1 MSVSLTASLK
11 KLGIFLA
18 ASVAVFVVFTLLI
31 STGVINAYYKRILMT
46 ICINII
52 LALSTNLIINFT
64 GQLTL
69 GHSAFMAIGAYAA
82 AAISLKTGLP
92 FVLSLIF
99 GGLVAGLF
107 GFLIGLPTL
116 RLKGDYLAIT
126 TMGFCQIIVVAIQN
140 IPQLGGAQ
148 GLPGIPGKTTFAW
161 VFFCMILTILVLH
174 NVVSSKQGRA
184 MISVREDEIAA
195 EAMGVNTTR
204 YKVMAFTLGA
214 FFAGLAGGL
223 YAFLMMFIE
232 PTTFNYFK
240 SIDLVIYVV
249 LGGAGN
255 FAGCIASTSILTFL
269 PEALRAFGDLRLVI
283 YPLLL
288 IIIMI
293 LRVKNIRV
301 MRLVKMIGRHKG
313 GKEGDSHA
321 AA

>member
-1 MSVSLTASLK
+1 MAELNAYLK
-11 KLGIFLA
+11 KLGISLIA
-18 ASVAVFVVFTLLI
+18 AVAVFGVLMLLI
-31 STGVINAYYKRILMT
+31 STDAINAYYTRILMT
-46 ICINII
+46 ICINVI

-82 AAISLKTGLP
+82 AMFSVKAGLP
-92 FVLSLIF
+92 FPLALVLGSV
-99 GGLVAGLF
+99 VAGLF

-116 RLKGDYLAIT
+116 RLKGDYLAVT

-140 IPQLGGAQ
+140 IPALGGAQ
-148 GLPGIPGKTTFAW
+148 GLTGIPGKTTFAW
-161 VFFCMILTILVLH
+161 VFFSMVLTIIVLGH
-174 NVVSSKQGRA
+174 VVNSSQGRA

-195 EAMGVNTTR
+195 EAMGINTTR
-204 YKVMAFTLGA
+204 YKVMAFTIGA

-223 YAFLMMFIE
+223 FAFLMMFIE

-249 LGGAGN
+249 LGGTGN
-255 FAGCIASTSILTFL
+255 FVGCITSTAILTLL
-269 PEALRAFGDLRLVI
+269 PEVLRILGDLRMVI

-288 IIIMI
+288 IVIMI
-293 LRVKNIRV
+293 LRVKGFRFRKIWQYFEN
-301 MRLVKMIGRHKG
+301 LFTKKG
-313 GKEGDSHA
+313 GDSHA

>member
-1 MSVSLTASLK
+1 MTAFFK

-18 ASVAVFVVFTLLI
+18 VSVAVFAVFTLLI

-82 AAISLKTGLP
+82 AAIYLKTGLP
-92 FVLSLIF
+92 FPLALIF
-99 GGLVAGLF
+99 GSIVAGLF

-126 TMGFCQIIVVAIQN
+126 TMGFCTIIVVLIQN
-140 IPQLGGAQ
+140 IQQLGGAQ

-161 VFFCMILTILVLH
+161 VFFCMILTIFVLR
-174 NVVSSKQGRA
+174 NVVDSKQGRA

-204 YKVMAFTLGA
+204 YKVMAFTMGA

-249 LGGAGN
+249 LGGTGS
-255 FAGCIASTSILTFL
+255 FAGCIASTSILTLL
-269 PEALRAFGDLRLVI
+269 PEVLRFLGDLRMVI

-288 IIIMI
+288 IVIMI

-301 MRLVKMIGRHKG
+301 TRLLKMVGRRKS

>member
-1 MSVSLTASLK
+1 MEKKIFFK
-11 KLGIFLA
+11 KLAIFFA
-18 ASVAVFVVFTLLI
+18 GSVAVFLALWLLMT
-31 STGVINAYYKRILMT
+31 TGVFDAYFKQIVMT

-82 AAISLKTGLP
+82 AAGYKAGLP
-92 FVLSLIF
+92 FFIAMAF
-99 GGLVAGLF
+99 GSLVAALF

-126 TMGFCQIIVVAIQN
+126 TMGFCQIIVVLIQN

-148 GLPGIPGKTTFAW
+148 GMTGIPGNTTFAG
-161 VFFCMILTILVLH
+161 VFFTMIISVVVLYH
-174 NVVSSKQGRA
+174 IVNSRQGRA

-195 EAMGVNTTR
+195 EAMGINTTR
-204 YKVMAFTLGA
+204 YKVMAFTIGA

-223 YAFLMMFIE
+223 YAFMMMYIE
-232 PTTFNYFK
+232 PNMFNYFK

-249 LGGAGN
+249 LGGSGN
-255 FAGCIASTSILTFL
+255 FAGCIASTSILTIL
-269 PEALRAFGDLRLVI
+269 PEALRPLADYRMVI

-288 IIIMI
+288 IVIMI
-293 LRVKNIRV
+293 LRVKNIRFA
-301 MRLVKMIGRHKG
+301 RLVEAIRRLRKG
-313 GKEGDSHA
+313 GDKNA

>member
-1 MSVSLTASLK
+1 MTAYGK
-11 KLGIFLA
+11 KLAIFLA
-18 ASVAVFVVFTLLI
+18 ASVALFAVLSALMVQGLI
-31 STGVINAYYKRILMT
+31 DAYLERILMT
-46 ICINII
+46 ICINVI

-82 AAISLKTGLP
+82 AAIFKVGVP
-92 FVLSLIF
+92 FFLSIVLGSI
-99 GGLVAGLF
+99 VAAIF

-126 TMGFCQIIVVAIQN
+126 TMGFCQIIVVLIQN
-140 IPQLGGAQ
+140 ISQLGGAQ
-148 GLPGIPGKTTFAW
+148 GMTGIPGKTNFAW
-161 VFFCMILTILVLH
+161 VFFSMIFTILVLSH
-174 NVVSSKQGRA
+174 VVKSRQGRA

-195 EAMGVNTTR
+195 EAMGINTTR

-232 PTTFNYFK
+232 PSSFNYFK

-249 LGGAGN
+249 LGGSGN
-255 FAGCIASTSILTFL
+255 FIGCITSTTILTIL
-269 PEALRAFGDLRLVI
+269 PEALRPLNDYRMVI
-283 YPLLL
+283 YSLLL
-288 IIIMI
+288 IVIMI
-293 LRVKNIRV
+293 LRVKNIRIPWLSDFFS
-301 MRLVKMIGRHKG
+301 RFRKG
-313 GKEGDSHA
+313 GDKNA

>member
-1 MSVSLTASLK
+1 MNAYLK
-11 KLGIFLA
+11 KLGISLIA
-18 ASVAVFVVFTLLI
+18 AVAVFGVLMLLI
-31 STGVINAYYKRILMT
+31 STDAINAYYTRILMT
-46 ICINII
+46 ICINVI

-82 AAISLKTGLP
+82 AMFSVKAGLP
-92 FVLSLIF
+92 FPLALVLGSV
-99 GGLVAGLF
+99 VAGLF

-116 RLKGDYLAIT
+116 RLKGDYLAVT

-140 IPQLGGAQ
+140 IPALGGAQ
-148 GLPGIPGKTTFAW
+148 GLTGIPGKTTFAW
-161 VFFCMILTILVLH
+161 VFFSMVLTIIVLGH
-174 NVVSSKQGRA
+174 VVNSSQGRA

-195 EAMGVNTTR
+195 EAMGINTTR
-204 YKVMAFTLGA
+204 YKVMAFTIGA

-223 YAFLMMFIE
+223 FAFLMMFIE

-249 LGGAGN
+249 LGGTGN
-255 FAGCIASTSILTFL
+255 FVGCITSTAILTLL
-269 PEALRAFGDLRLVI
+269 PEVLRILGDLRMVI

-288 IIIMI
+288 IVIMI
-293 LRVKNIRV
+293 LRVKGFRFRKIWQYFEN
-301 MRLVKMIGRHKG
+301 LFTKKG
-313 GKEGDSHA
+313 GDSHA

>member
-1 MSVSLTASLK
+1 MSRYAK
-11 KLGIFLA
+11 KLGVFLA
-18 ASVAVFVVFTLLI
+18 VSIAIFVVLELLMD
-31 STGVINAYYKRILMT
+31 TGLIDAYLQRIIMT
-46 ICINII
+46 ICINVI

-82 AAISLKTGLP
+82 AAINRVGVPFFPSLLLG
-92 FVLSLIF
+92 SI
-99 GGLVAGLF
+99 VAAVF

-140 IPQLGGAQ
+140 ITPLGGAQ
-148 GLPGIPGKTTFAW
+148 GMTGIPGETTFAW
-161 VFFCMILTILVLH
+161 VFFSMIITILVLRH
-174 NVVSSKQGRA
+174 VVKSRQGRA

-195 EAMGVNTTR
+195 EAMGINTTR

-232 PTTFNYFK
+232 PTSFNYFK

-249 LGGAGN
+249 LGGTGN
-255 FAGCIASTSILTFL
+255 FAGCIASTAILTVL
-269 PEALRAFGDLRLVI
+269 PEALRFLNDYRMVI

-288 IIIMI
+288 IVIMI
-293 LRVKNIRV
+293 LRVKDIRIPWLSAFL
-301 MRLVKMIGRHKG
+301 RRFRKG
-313 GKEGDSHA
+313 GNKNA

>member
-1 MSVSLTASLK
+1 MSTYLK
-11 KLGIFLA
+11 KLGISLA
-18 ASVAVFVVFTLLI
+18 AAVAIFAALSLLI
-31 STGVINAYYKRILMT
+31 STSIINAYYTRILMT

-52 LALSTNLIINFT
+52 LALSTNLIINYT

-69 GHSAFMAIGAYAA
+69 GHSAFMAIGAYSAA
-82 AAISLKTGLP
+82 MFSLKGGLP
-92 FVLSLIF
+92 FPLVLLLGSI
-99 GGLVAGLF
+99 VAGLF

-116 RLKGDYLAIT
+116 RLKGDYLAVT

-140 IPQLGGAQ
+140 IPALGGAQ

-161 VFFCMILTILVLH
+161 VFFCMVLTILVLGH
-174 NVVSSKQGRA
+174 VVDSSQGRA

-195 EAMGVNTTR
+195 EAMGINTTR
-204 YKVMAFTLGA
+204 YKVMAFTIGA

-223 YAFLMMFIE
+223 FAFLMMFIE

-249 LGGAGN
+249 LGGTGN
-255 FAGCIASTSILTFL
+255 FAGCITSTAILTML
-269 PEALRAFGDLRLVI
+269 PEVLRVVGDLRMVI

-288 IIIMI
+288 IVIMI
-293 LRVKNIRV
+293 LRVKGFRFRKIWQFLTG
-301 MRLVKMIGRHKG
+301 LVTGKG
-313 GKEGDSHA
+313 GDSHA

>member
-1 MSVSLTASLK
+1 MKAEINRYLK
-11 KLGIFLA
+11 KFIVFLA
-18 ASVAVFVVFTLLI
+18 ASVAVFLLFTLLM
-31 STGVINAYYKRILMT
+31 STGAINAYYQRILMM

-52 LALSTNLIINFT
+52 LALSANLIINFT

-82 AAISLKTGLP
+82 AAFNRAGVP
-92 FVLSLIF
+92 FFPALIL
-99 GGLVAGLF
+99 GSIVAALF

-126 TMGFCQIIVVAIQN
+126 TLGFCQIIMVLIQN
-140 IPQLGGAQ
+140 IPQFGGAQ
-148 GLPGIPGKTTFAW
+148 GMTGIPGETTFAW
-161 VFFCMILTILVLH
+161 VFFSMVFTIIVLRH
-174 NVVSSKQGRA
+174 VVKSRQGRA

-195 EAMGVNTTR
+195 EAMGINTTR
-204 YKVMAFTLGA
+204 YKVMAFTIGA

-232 PTTFNYFK
+232 PTQFNYFK

-249 LGGAGN
+249 LGGTGG
-255 FAGCIASTSILTFL
+255 FAGCIASTSILTLL
-269 PEALRAFGDLRLVI
+269 PEVLRFLGNYRMVV

-288 IIIMI
+288 IVIMI

-301 MRLVKMIGRHKG
+301 SRLVEFIRKSGS
-313 GKEGDSHA
+313 KEGDTHA

>member
-1 MSVSLTASLK
+1 MTAYLK
-11 KLGIFLA
+11 KIGIFLA
-18 ASVAVFVVFTLLI
+18 ASVAVFAILMLLMT
-31 STGVINAYYKRILMT
+31 SGVINAYYKRILMT

-82 AAISLKTGLP
+82 AAIYLKTGLP
-92 FVLSLIF
+92 FILALIF
-99 GGLVAGLF
+99 GSVVAGLF

-126 TMGFCQIIVVAIQN
+126 TMGFCQIIVVVIQN

-148 GLPGIPGKTTFAW
+148 GMPGIPGLTTFGW
-161 VFFCMILTILVLH
+161 VFFSMILTIIVLH
-174 NVVSSKQGRA
+174 HVVSSNQGRA

-223 YAFLMMFIE
+223 WAFLMMFIE
-232 PTTFNYFK
+232 PTQFNYFK

-249 LGGAGN
+249 LGGSGS
-255 FAGCIASTSILTFL
+255 FAGCIASTSILTLL
-269 PEALRAFGDLRLVI
+269 PEVLRFLGDLRMVI

-288 IIIMI
+288 IVIMI
-293 LRVKNIRV
+293 LRVKNINL
-301 MRLVKMIGRHKG
+301 MRLRNMIRRHKS
-313 GKEGDSHA
+313 GKEGDNHA

>member
-1 MSVSLTASLK
+1 MTAFVK
-11 KLGIFLA
+11 KLAVYLA
-18 ASVAVFVVFTLLI
+18 SSVAVFGVLSLLMY
-31 STGVINAYYKRILMT
+31 TGVIDAYLQRILMT
-46 ICINII
+46 ICINVI
-52 LALSTNLIINFT
+52 LALSTNLIINYT

-69 GHSAFMAIGAYAA
+69 GHSAFMAIGAYGA
-82 AAISLKTGLP
+82 AAIFKAGVP
-92 FVLSLIF
+92 FFASIII
-99 GGLVAGLF
+99 GSIIAALF

-148 GLPGIPGKTTFAW
+148 GLTGIPGKTTFAL
-161 VFFCMILTILVLH
+161 VFFSMIVTILILYH
-174 NVVSSKQGRA
+174 VVKSRQGRA

-195 EAMGVNTTR
+195 EAMGINTTR
-204 YKVMAFTLGA
+204 YKVMAFTVGA

-232 PTTFNYFK
+232 PTSFNYFK

-249 LGGAGN
+249 LGGSGG
-255 FAGCIASTSILTFL
+255 FAGCIASTAILTVL
-269 PEALRAFGDLRLVI
+269 PEALRFLNDYRMVI

-288 IIIMI
+288 IVIMI
-293 LRVKNIRV
+293 LRVKKVRIPGLSDLIDRF
-301 MRLVKMIGRHKG
+301 RKG
-313 GKEGDSHA
+313 GKKNA

>member
-1 MSVSLTASLK
+1 MTAYFK
-11 KLGIFLA
+11 KLGIFLVV
-18 ASVAVFVVFTLLI
+18 SVAVFAVFTLLI

-82 AAISLKTGLP
+82 AAIYLKTGLP

-99 GGLVAGLF
+99 GSMVAGLF
-107 GFLIGLPTL
+107 GLLIGLPTL
-116 RLKGDYLAIT
+116 RLKGDYLAVT
-126 TMGFCQIIVVAIQN
+126 TMGFCQIIVVLIQN

-148 GLPGIPGKTTFAW
+148 GLPGIPGMTTFAW
-161 VFFCMILTILVLH
+161 VFFSMILTIFVLH
-174 NVVSSKQGRA
+174 HVVNSKQGRA

-249 LGGAGN
+249 LGGTGS
-255 FAGCIASTSILTFL
+255 FAGCITSTSILTLL
-269 PEALRAFGDLRLVI
+269 PEVLRFLGDLRMVI

-288 IIIMI
+288 IVIMI
-293 LRVKNIRV
+293 LRVKNIRLS
-301 MRLVKMIGRHKG
+301 RLLDMFRHKSAA
-313 GKEGDSHA
+313 KEGDSHA